1 MALILLS
8 GGSTPNNDGF
18 MLWIGLILFLGL
30 VVGGSYL
37 CRWVYNKL
45 IHTRWHK
52 NDITDIVD

>member
-1 MALILLS
+1 MAPILLS
-8 GGSTPNNDGF
+8 GGATPNNDGF

-30 VVGGSYL
+30 VIGGTYV

-45 IHTRWHK
+45 IRTRWDK